1 MDESEDTQPA
11 EPARTPRASFGP
23 DRRLTAACAG
33 GALVGLVLVFSVGDA
48 PGRLLFA
55 LATALLAG
63 YVVTDLV
70 FAPRLVADR
79 AGLKIRT
86 PFTRADLGWGQV
98 ERIQADLRQRHGLRS
113 VTLEIEAGD
122 DLIVLSRRGLGEDPE
137 LVAQILSSFAP
148 NR

>member
-1 MDESEDTQPA
+1 MDEQ
-11 EPARTPRASFGP
+11 TPHASFGP

-33 GALVGLVLVFSVGDA
+33 GALVGLVLIFTVGDA

-70 FAPRLVADR
+70 FAQRVIADR

-86 PFTRADLGWGQV
+86 PFTRADLGWAEV
-98 ERIQADLRQRHGLRS
+98 DRIQADVRQRHGLRS
-113 VTLEIEAGD
+113 VTLEIDAGE
-122 DLIVLSRRGLGEDPE
+122 DLIVLSRRGLGENPE
-137 LVAQILSSFAP
+137 LVAEILTLFQGA
-148 NR
+148 